1 MKRLYKST
9 RDRKVMGVCGGLG
22 EYLGVDPTLL
32 RLVWFVLIWIGW
44 GTPLLIY
51 LALGI
56 ILPSD
61 YTVANGRANRSSYR
75 EQERDRYRQQA
86 NRAREELNDFL
97 RRYQEG
103 AAGRSAKTETKRRDV
118 TPKDDWSDF

>member
-1 MKRLYKST
+1 MTRLDKAT
-9 RDRKVMGVCGGLG
+9 RARTGRGLGGGLG
-22 EYLGVDPTLL
+22 EYLGIDPTFL
-32 RLVWFVLIWIGW
+32 RLVWFVLIWPGW
-44 GTPLLIY
+44 GTPFLIY
-51 LALGI
+51 LVLGI

-61 YTVANGRANRSSYR
+61 YTVANGPTSRSSRR

-97 RRYQEG
+97 RRYQKG
-103 AAGRSAKTETKRRDV
+103 AAGRDAKAEPKRRDV

>member
-22 EYLGVDPTLL
+22 EYLGIDPTFL
-32 RLVWFVLIWIGW
+32 RRVWFVLI
-44 GTPLLIY
+44 Y
-51 LALGI
+51 LVLGI

-61 YTVANGRANRSSYR
+61 YTVANGPTSRSSRR

-97 RRYQEG
+97 RRYQKG
-103 AAGRSAKTETKRRDV
+103 AAGRDVKAEPKRRDV